1 MIFLY
6 LKSVSLKGK
15 IIGLILILLLILVY
29 RSIEK
34 LDVYTSR
41 DSYCIS
47 CHVHTNA
54 DQSWVLSSHYKTDSG
69 EQMHCVDC
77 HLPPKEGGDY
87 WLEKI
92 KAGSKDFYAYYF
104 KNHDKF
110 NWAEKSEIENAVR
123 FTPKS
128 SCINC
133 HQNLFPFDLS
143 EKGEQAHLYY
153 RRNEDD
159 LHCINCHKGVGH
171 GDHKAMYK
179 ENILFLK
186 RQSAVDELIHEKST
200 KIEGFK
206 NYIETIPGSSVS
218 FDMIA
223 IPSGSFEMKIYA
235 DNNFRKKPISS
246 KQIKLSPFFMAKIE
260 LTWDAY
266 RAFLMDVESEGRVD
280 NEKLDADVD
289 VISGATPPWGDP
301 AQGWGMGQR
310 PAISMT
316 WQAATMY
323 CKWLSLKTGKTYRL
337 PTEAEWEYAC
347 EANSKPIHRLS
358 DREIESQFIY
368 RANSKGKTQ
377 LPEGMKAN
385 HFGLVNM
392 LGNVKEFCSDW
403 YTDNPF
409 ENVVDPFLFNPVG
422 PTKGTERV
430 IRGGSYR
437 SNKEE
442 VSARYREGTQHDKW
456 LRTDPQMPKS
466 VWWYS
471 DCRDVGF
478 RLVCEWDGED

>member
-1 MIFLY
+1 MSF
-6 LKSVSLKGK
+6 KSK
-15 IIGLILILLLILVY
+15 IKGLIVVVVVLVLVY

-34 LDVYTSR
+34 LDVYSSR

-47 CHVHTNA
+47 CHIHTDA
-54 DQSWVLSSHYKTDSG
+54 DQSWVLSSHYKTESG
-69 EQMHCVDC
+69 QQIYCVDC
-77 HLPPKEGGDY
+77 HLPPKESADY
-87 WLEKI
+87 WAAKI
-92 KAGSKDFYAYYF
+92 KAGSKDLHTYHF
-104 KNHDKF
+104 KDHDKI
-110 NWAEKSEIENAVR
+110 NWEEKSEIENAAR

-133 HQNLFPFDLS
+133 HQNLFPYSIS
-143 EKGEQAHLYY
+143 EKGKKAHLYY
-153 RRNEDD
+153 RRNEDE

-171 GDHKAMYK
+171 GDHKAKY
-179 ENILFLK
+179 EQNTSFFK
-186 RQSAVDELIHEKST
+186 RQEINEPIHTKST
-200 KIEGFK
+200 KVGGFK
-206 NYIETIPGSSVS
+206 NYIENIPGSLVS

-246 KQIKLSPFFMAKIE
+246 KQVKLSSFFMAKVE

-266 RAFLMDVESEGRVD
+266 RAFLTDVESEGRVD
-280 NEKLDADVD
+280 NEKPEADVD
-289 VISGATPPWGDP
+289 IISGATPPWGDP

-316 WQAATMY
+316 WQAANMY
-323 CKWLSLKTGKTYRL
+323 CKWLSKKTEKTYRL

-347 EANSKPIHRLS
+347 GVNSKPINRLF
-358 DREIESQFIY
+358 DDEIERQFIY
-368 RANSKGKTQ
+368 RDNSKGKTH

-385 HFGLVNM
+385 AFGLVNM

-403 YTDNPF
+403 YADNPF
-409 ENVVDPFLFNPVG
+409 ENEIDSLLFNPVG
-422 PTKGTERV
+422 PRKGTERV

-437 SNKEE
+437 SKKKQVHAN
-442 VSARYREGTQHDKW
+442 YRESTQHDKW

-466 VWWYS
+466 IWWYS

-478 RLVCEWDGED
+478 RLVCEWDGEEQ